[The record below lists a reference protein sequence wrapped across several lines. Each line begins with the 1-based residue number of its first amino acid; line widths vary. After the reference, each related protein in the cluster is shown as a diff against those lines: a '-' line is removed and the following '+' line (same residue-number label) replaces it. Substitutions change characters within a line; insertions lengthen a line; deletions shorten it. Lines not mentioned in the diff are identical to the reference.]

1 MKKTIIFLTL
11 LTGFVPALVYAQDTL
26 LQHLPPTWTLE
37 NSIAYAKQN
46 NITVNTQKLNTRLA
60 TEDLSQSKAA
70 KLPSLSGSVSQSMVN
85 SSNADPVVGGFQTQA
100 NFSSNYSLSSS
111 FVLYNGNYIKNDV
124 KAKELSLKAANLNV
138 QQTEN
143 DITLSITQAFLNILL
158 AKENIVYMEEVLAT
172 SREQL
177 KQGQQQ
183 FDAGNLS
190 RKELLQFESQ
200 VATDEYNLVNANN
213 TYRQNNLTLKQ
224 LLLLP
229 STYNFEVTVPA
240 NLNVPADTQPLAQ
253 AQEAAQ
259 QKRPEIQN
267 GQVAVQLAQ
276 VNLAKTK
283 AGALPTISL
292 GASLSTGYSDNRDVT
307 YLKQLNTNFYQSVG
321 INMSIPIY
329 NKRVNK
335 TNIAKSQ
342 ILIDQ
347 AKLALLDTKN
357 TLNQQVEQVYINWQN
372 AIAQY
377 TAANTQLKASE
388 ETYNITNEQLKYGSI
403 NMVELLQQKNTY
415 VQATQSF
422 IQAKYSSI
430 LYNKIYDFYAGV
442 PVTLN

>member
-11 LTGFVPALVYAQDTL
+11 LTGFIPALVHAQDTL
-26 LQHLPPTWTLE
+26 LQHLPPNWTLE

-60 TEDLSQSKAA
+60 TEDLLQSKAA
-70 KLPSLSGSVSQSMVN
+70 KLPNLSGSVSQSMVN

-177 KQGQQQ
+177 KRGQQQ

-229 STYNFEVTVPA
+229 STYNFEITVPA
-240 NLNVPADTQPLAQ
+240 NLNVPADVQPLAQ

-259 QKRPEIQN
+259 QKRPEVQN

-292 GASLSTGYSDNRDVT
+292 GASLSTGYSDNRDAA

-329 NKRVNK
+329 SRRVNK
-335 TNIAKSQ
+335 TSIAKSQ

-372 AIAQY
+372 ALAQY

-442 PVTLN
+442 PVTLK

>member
-11 LTGFVPALVYAQDTL
+11 LTGFIPALVHAQDTL
-26 LQHLPPTWTLE
+26 LQHLPPNWTLE

-60 TEDLSQSKAA
+60 TEDLLQSKAA
-70 KLPSLSGSVSQSMVN
+70 KLPNLSGSVSQSMVN

-229 STYNFEVTVPA
+229 STYNFEITVPA
-240 NLNVPADTQPLAQ
+240 NLNVPADVQPLAQ

-259 QKRPEIQN
+259 QKRPEVQN

-292 GASLSTGYSDNRDVT
+292 GASLSTGYSDNRDAA

-329 NKRVNK
+329 SRRVNK
-335 TNIAKSQ
+335 TSIAKSQ
-342 ILIDQ
+342 ILKDQ

-372 AIAQY
+372 ALAQY

-442 PVTLN
+442 PVTLK

>member
-11 LTGFVPALVYAQDTL
+11 LTGFIPALVHAQDTL
-26 LQHLPPTWTLE
+26 LQHLPPNWTLE

-60 TEDLSQSKAA
+60 TEDLLQSKAA
-70 KLPSLSGSVSQSMVN
+70 KLPNLSGSVSQSMVN

-183 FDAGNLS
+183 FDAGSLS

-229 STYNFEVTVPA
+229 STYNFEITVPP
-240 NLNVPADTQPLAQ
+240 NLNVPADAQPLAQ

-259 QKRPEIQN
+259 QKRPEVQN

-292 GASLSTGYSDNRDVT
+292 GASLSTGYSDNRDAA

-321 INMSIPIY
+321 LNMSIPIY
-329 NKRVNK
+329 SRRVNK

-372 AIAQY
+372 ALAQY

>member
-11 LTGFVPALVYAQDTL
+11 LTGFVPAGVHAQDTL

-85 SSNADPVVGGFQTQA
+85 STNADPVVGGFQTQG

-158 AKENIVYMEEVLAT
+158 SKENIVYMEEVLAT

-177 KQGQQQ
+177 KLGQQQ

-229 STYNFEVTVPA
+229 STYNFEITVPA
-240 NLNVPADTQPLAQ
+240 NLHVPADAQPLAQ

-259 QKRPEIQN
+259 QKRPEVQN

-292 GASLSTGYSDNRDVT
+292 GASLSTGYSDNRDAA
-307 YLKQLNTNFYQSVG
+307 YLKQLNTNFYQSLG

-329 NKRVNK
+329 NRRVNK

-372 AIAQY
+372 AVAQY

-403 NMVELLQQKNTY
+403 TWWNYYSRKIPTYRPPSLLYRPSTAASCIIRSMISMQGC
-415 VQATQSF
+415 
-422 IQAKYSSI
+422 
-430 LYNKIYDFYAGV
+430 L
-442 PVTLN
+442 